1 MKKMLYTQKEE
12 VVRQREWQ
20 QGKDNN
26 EEFHY
31 LESRRESYYGDKCNV
46 VFSLDSKIH
55 ASHRAMCK

>member
-1 MKKMLYTQKEE
+1 M
-12 VVRQREWQ
+12 VRQREWQ
-20 QGKDNN
+20 QGKDND

-31 LESRRESYYGDKCNV
+31 LESRRESDYGAKCNV